1 MEIKKVG
8 IESIPIIQSLAKITW
23 AVAYKEIISNEQKEF
38 MLEQMYSTAALQ
50 NQMQQKDHQFVIAVV
65 DTNSAGFASYSI
77 TQSTT
82 ESIGK
87 LHKIYID
94 PNQQGKGIGK
104 SILQFILKDIS
115 YKGATYLELNVNR
128 QNKAIGFYQKLGFA
142 IIAEEDIPI
151 GNGFFMND
159 YVMQISC

>member
-1 MEIKKVG
+1 MEINKVG
-8 IESIPIIQSLAKITW
+8 IESIPIIQSLANITW
-23 AVAYKEIISNEQKEF
+23 AVTYKEIISNEQKEF
-38 MLEQMYSTAALQ
+38 MLDKMYSTESLQ
-50 NQMQQKDHQFVIAVV
+50 SQIQQQNHQFVIAVV

-87 LHKIYID
+87 LHKIYVD

-115 YKGATYLELNVNR
+115 SKGATYLELNVNR
-128 QNKAIGFYQKLGFA
+128 QNMAIGFYQKLGFA

-159 YVMQISC
+159 YVMQIGC

>member
-1 MEIKKVG
+1 MEIKKVDT
-8 IESIPIIQSLAKITW
+8 ESIPIIQTLANITW

-38 MLEQMYSTAALQ
+38 MLYQMYSTESLQ
-50 NQMQQKDHQFVIAVV
+50 SQIQQQNHQFVIAYL
-65 DTNSAGFASYSI
+65 DKNPSGFSSYSI
-77 TQSTT
+77 KPSTND
-82 ESIGK
+82 SIGK
-87 LHKIYID
+87 LHKLYVD
-94 PNQQGKGIGK
+94 PSQQGQGIGK

-115 YKGATYLELNVNR
+115 KKGANYLELNVNR
-128 QNKAIGFYQKLGFA
+128 QNKAVRFYQKLGFT

>member
-115 YKGATYLELNVNR
+115 NKGATYLELNVNR